1 MENENLVLNREEELN
16 AALLAYVEGIERGE
30 RPDRGRLLEAYPEFA
45 VELRRFFS
53 ARDQIDRIAAPI
65 RAVVAPGSQWGRA
78 SATGPSSIFAASSGL
93 SKEKVGRVGDFR
105 LLREIGRGGM
115 GVVYE
120 AEQIS
125 LGRRVALKVLPFA
138 SAIDSRHLQRFRNEA
153 RAAAQLHHSNIVPV
167 YAVGADGGVHYYAM
181 QCIEGQSL
189 AQLVMDLRGK
199 QQYEP
204 GQTPSAPIVLSDPSS
219 PAITCEH
226 STRRSAYFRRV
237 AELIRQAADALE
249 YAHQVGVVH
258 RDIKPGNLLLD
269 TSGRLWVTDFG
280 LALIRSDAGLTAT
293 GEVVGTLRYMSPEQA
308 LGKPGLLDHRTDI
321 YSLGATLYELLT
333 LTPMFPGADRRALLR
348 QLAEDDPLAPRQ
360 LDRSIPVEL
369 ETIVLKATAKLSS
382 ERYTSARE
390 FADDLERFLEDR
402 PIHARRP
409 TLLDLAAK
417 WVRRHR
423 AVAAVSVIALLIS
436 VIGLAVTTGIIAHE
450 QAETKKAYEREQ
462 QANERERQRAME
474 AQDNYLRTK
483 RAVDL
488 FVELS
493 DEELLDFPPLAS
505 LRQRLLE
512 AAVAYYQELTARHE
526 DAAVQADLDASR
538 ARLKRLQEELASL
551 NDINNALLLDQPA
564 VQAELELRP
573 EQTTRISPILER
585 LRSLHRL
592 QPGEPIGDKRQMIAS
607 VATECRREIEE
618 ILSSAQHHRLR
629 QLFLQL
635 PGPHIFASAVI
646 DRLDLSEAQRTEV
659 RQLLAQ
665 ATQASLRLVI
675 SAESRDEGRTRFE
688 EVWRDAN
695 ARIVGLF
702 TAAQKQRWKEMTGEP
717 IRGEIRFPLPAP
729 DAPRESRQLPRS
741 GSSTGAS
748 PGRSSGPS
756 K

>member
-1 MENENLVLNREEELN
+1 MQNENLVLNREEELN

-30 RPDRGRLLEAYPEFA
+30 RPDRGRLFDSYPEFA
-45 VELRRFFS
+45 DQLRVFFS
-53 ARDQIDRIAAPI
+53 TGEQIDRIAAPI
-65 RAVVAPGSQWGRA
+65 RAAMAPGSRWGRVPN
-78 SATGPSSIFAASSGL
+78 SGPSVNPLPSGPGAGT
-93 SKEKVGRVGDFR
+93 VGRVGDFR

-138 SAIDSRHLQRFRNEA
+138 SAIDPRHLQRFRNEA

-181 QCIEGQSL
+181 QFIEGQSL
-189 AQLVMDLRGK
+189 TQLITELRAK
-199 QQYEP
+199 QPYEP
-204 GQTPSAPIVLSDPSS
+204 GQTPSAPVVVTDPSS
-219 PAITCEH
+219 PAITTEH
-226 STRRSAYFRRV
+226 SSRRRAYFRRI

-269 TSGRLWVTDFG
+269 TSGRVWVTDFG

-293 GEVVGTLRYMSPEQA
+293 GEVVGTIRYMSPEQA
-308 LGKPGLLDHRTDI
+308 LGKPGLVDHRTDI

-333 LTPMFPGADRRALLR
+333 LSPMFPGDDRRALLR
-348 QLAEDDPLAPRQ
+348 QLAEEDPLPPRQ
-360 LDRSIPVEL
+360 VDRSIPVEL
-369 ETIVLKATAKLSS
+369 ETIVLKATAKLPG
-382 ERYTSARE
+382 ERYPSARE
-390 FADDLERFLEDR
+390 LADDLERFLDDR
-402 PIHARRP
+402 PIQARRP
-409 TLLDLAAK
+409 TILDLAAK

-423 AVAAVSVIALLIS
+423 AVAALSVGALLLL
-436 VIGLAVTTGIIAHE
+436 VIGLAVTTAIIAQEH
-450 QAETKKAYEREQ
+450 AKTKKAYEREQ

-526 DAAVQADLDASR
+526 DSDVQADLEASR
-538 ARLKRLQEELASL
+538 ARLHRLQEELASL
-551 NDINNALLLDQPA
+551 NDINNAMLLEQPA
-564 VQAELELRP
+564 VQRELALRP
-573 EQTTRISPILER
+573 DQLTRLAPVLER
-585 LRSLHRL
+585 LRSLQQI
-592 QPGEPIGDKRQMIAS
+592 QPGEAKGDKRQMIAGL
-607 VATECRREIEE
+607 AAQCRRDIEE
-618 ILSSAQHHRLR
+618 VLNSSQYHRLR

-635 PGPHIFASAVI
+635 PGPHVFASSVI
-646 DRLDLSEAQRTEV
+646 DNLELTDSQRTEV
-659 RQLLAQ
+659 RQLVAQ
-665 ATQASLRLVI
+665 ATQASLRVVV
-675 SAESRDEGRTRFE
+675 SAESREEGRGRFE
-688 EVWRDAN
+688 GLWRETN
-695 ARIVGLF
+695 ARIVALL
-702 TAAQKQRWKEMTGEP
+702 TPAQRKRWSEMTGTP
-717 IRGEIRFPLPAP
+717 VREIRFPLPTP
-729 DAPRESRQLPRS
+729 DASGRPLQPSLPAR
-741 GSSTGAS
+741 A
-748 PGRSSGPS
+748 